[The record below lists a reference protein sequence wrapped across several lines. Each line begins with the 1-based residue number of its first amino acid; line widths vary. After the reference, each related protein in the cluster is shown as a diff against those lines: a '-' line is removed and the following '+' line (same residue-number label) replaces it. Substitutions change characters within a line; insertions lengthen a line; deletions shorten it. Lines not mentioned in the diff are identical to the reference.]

1 MIAPFVTKI
10 RSLFS
15 NENGRSNAALTFARS
30 ILLTSVV
37 VTGALV
43 GVRQMGMLEGLEL
56 GAYDQMMRSRPDQG
70 QDNRLLVVGITE
82 TDIQTRKEYPITD
95 GTLAQVLEKLQ
106 QYQPRAIGIDI
117 LRDVPIGDSQGR
129 IALQKFLEKS
139 ENLIAVC
146 KLSSPSEPGI
156 AAAPGVPIEQVGF
169 ADLPLDP
176 GGPVRRSLL
185 LTTPAAPKVPPP
197 SKHLCNIPDPQNQIP
212 SFSFQLA
219 MLYLEAMNIKP
230 ELDPSEDVKLGPT
243 LLKRL
248 EDKAGSYQQAD
259 VGGYQMMLNYRSA
272 NNAVKLVSI
281 TDVLQ
286 GKLDEK
292 LVKDRVVLVGY
303 TAPIVKDD
311 FYTPYSAGA
320 QDDQKMPGVV
330 IHAQNV
336 SQILSA
342 VLNNRPLL
350 WYWSEGSEILWIFG
364 WSLLGA
370 ILAWRIRRLWL
381 FGVGVVVA
389 VGVLYGTCYVLFSSS
404 GWVPLLPPALALV
417 TTAVIVTLIEK
428 GYAKA
433 IVQNVKKIILNIE
446 IDEEK
451 KQQQVAAIT
460 ETESFAELEK
470 KAEELRQSRR
480 RDRRTQKTPLANNQT
495 TEATPTPQDVEP
507 RAELEEEDYLEQLH
521 KRGKK
526 LRNTEPEVTPLLQ
539 NVDIKADVEEDNY
552 LEQLQKR
559 GKKLRNTEPEVT
571 LTPQDVEPKA
581 DGEDDDYLEQLQKR
595 GKKLR
600 NTEPKAT
607 PLPQDIA
614 PAEEAEEDDYFKQLE
629 KQGRKL
635 RNSNDAS
642 NS

>member
-1 MIAPFVTKI
+1 
-10 RSLFS
+10 
-15 NENGRSNAALTFARS
+15 
-30 ILLTSVV
+30 
-37 VTGALV
+37 
-43 GVRQMGMLEGLEL
+43 
-56 GAYDQMMRSRPDQG
+56 MRSRPDQG

-106 QYQPRAIGIDI
+106 QYQPSAIGIDI
-117 LRDVPIGDSQGR
+117 LRDVPIGDSKGR
-129 IALQKFLEKS
+129 IALQNLLQKS

-146 KLSSPSEPGI
+146 KLSSPTEPGI
-156 AAAPGVPIEQVGF
+156 AAAPGVPIERVGF
-169 ADLPLDP
+169 ADFPLDP

-185 LTTPAAPKVPPP
+185 LTTPAAPKTPPP

-212 SFSFQLA
+212 SFAFQLA
-219 MLYLEAMNIKP
+219 MLYLEPKNIKP

-248 EDKAGSYQQAD
+248 EEKAGSYQQTD

-286 GKLDEK
+286 GKLDPA

-311 FYTPYSAGA
+311 FYTPYSAAA

-342 VLNNRPLL
+342 VLNNRSLT
-350 WYWSEGSEILWIFG
+350 WYWTEGSEILWIWG

-389 VGVLYGTCYVLFSSS
+389 VVILYGTCYLLFSSS
-404 GWVPLLPPALALV
+404 GWVPLVPPALALV
-417 TTAVIVTLIEK
+417 TTAVIVVLIER

-433 IVQNVKKIILNIE
+433 IVQNVKKVILNIE

-451 KQQQVAAIT
+451 KQQQVAEIT
-460 ETESFAELEK
+460 QTESFSELEK
-470 KAEELRQSRR
+470 KAEELRKNRR
-480 RDRRTQKTPLANNQT
+480 RERRIEKLSLENGKT
-495 TEATPTPQDVEP
+495 TEATPTSEDVEVK
-507 RAELEEEDYLEQLH
+507 ADVAADDYLEQLH
-521 KRGKK
+521 DQGKK
-526 LRNTEPEVTPLLQ
+526 LKNIEPEVIP
-539 NVDIKADVEEDNY
+539 I
-552 LEQLQKR
+552 
-559 GKKLRNTEPEVT
+559 
-571 LTPQDVEPKA
+571 PQDVEAKA
-581 DGEDDDYLEQLQKR
+581 DVAADDYLEQLQQR
-595 GKKLR
+595 GKKLK
-600 NTEPKAT
+600 NIEPEVI
-607 PLPQDIA
+607 PIPQDV
-614 PAEEAEEDDYFKQLE
+614 EAKADVAADDYLEQLQQRGKKTE
-629 KQGRKL
+629 EYRIGSYTDTPR
-635 RNSNDAS
+635 R
-642 NS
+642 

>member
-15 NENGRSNAALTFARS
+15 NENDRSNAALTFARS

-37 VTGALV
+37 VTGVLV
-43 GVRQMGMLEGLEL
+43 GVRQLGMLEGLEL
-56 GAYDQMMRSRPDQG
+56 GAYDQMMRSRPDEG

-139 ENLIAVC
+139 DNLIAVC

-156 AAAPGVPIEQVGF
+156 AAAPGVPIDRVGF

-185 LTTPAAPKVPPP
+185 LSTPAAPKVPPP

-212 SFSFQLA
+212 SFGFQLA
-219 MLYLEAMNIKP
+219 MLYLEPMNIKP
-230 ELDPSEDVKLGPT
+230 QPDPSEDVKLGPT

-248 EDKAGSYQQAD
+248 EEKAGSYQRAD
-259 VGGYQMMLNYRSA
+259 LGGYQMMLNYRSA

-286 GKLDEK
+286 GKLDAT

-311 FYTPYSAGA
+311 FYTPYSAAA

-342 VLNNRPLL
+342 VLNNRPLI

-404 GWVPLLPPALALV
+404 GWVPLVPPALALV

-460 ETESFAELEK
+460 ETESFAELER

-480 RDRRTQKTPLANNQT
+480 RDRRTQKVPLANNET
-495 TEATPTPQDVEP
+495 TEATPTPQYVEP

-526 LRNTEPEVTPLLQ
+526 LRNTEPEVTPLPQ
-539 NVDIKADVEEDNY
+539 DVQAKTEVEEDNY

-571 LTPQDVEPKA
+571 
-581 DGEDDDYLEQLQKR
+581 
-595 GKKLR
+595 
-600 NTEPKAT
+600 
-607 PLPQDIA
+607 PLPQDVA
-614 PAEEAEEDDYFKQLE
+614 PAEEAEEAEEDDYFKHLE

-635 RNSNDAS
+635 RNSNDTS

>member
-1 MIAPFVTKI
+1 
-10 RSLFS
+10 
-15 NENGRSNAALTFARS
+15 
-30 ILLTSVV
+30 
-37 VTGALV
+37 
-43 GVRQMGMLEGLEL
+43 
-56 GAYDQMMRSRPDQG
+56 
-70 QDNRLLVVGITE
+70 
-82 TDIQTRKEYPITD
+82 
-95 GTLAQVLEKLQ
+95 
-106 QYQPRAIGIDI
+106 
-117 LRDVPIGDSQGR
+117 
-129 IALQKFLEKS
+129 
-139 ENLIAVC
+139 
-146 KLSSPSEPGI
+146 
-156 AAAPGVPIEQVGF
+156 
-169 ADLPLDP
+169 
-176 GGPVRRSLL
+176 
-185 LTTPAAPKVPPP
+185 
-197 SKHLCNIPDPQNQIP
+197 
-212 SFSFQLA
+212 
-219 MLYLEAMNIKP
+219 
-230 ELDPSEDVKLGPT
+230 
-243 LLKRL
+243 
-248 EDKAGSYQQAD
+248 
-259 VGGYQMMLNYRSA
+259 
-272 NNAVKLVSI
+272 
-281 TDVLQ
+281 
-286 GKLDEK
+286 

-342 VLNNRPLL
+342 VLNNRPLI

-480 RDRRTQKTPLANNQT
+480 RDRRTKKTPLPNNDT

-507 RAELEEEDYLEQLH
+507 RAELEEDDYLEQLH

-552 LEQLQKR
+552 LEQLHKR
-559 GKKLRNTEPEVT
+559 GKKLRNTEPEAT
-571 LTPQDVEPKA
+571 PLPQDVKA
-581 DGEDDDYLEQLQKR
+581 KTEVEEDNYLEQLQKR

-600 NTEPKAT
+600 NTEPEAT

>member
-1 MIAPFVTKI
+1 
-10 RSLFS
+10 
-15 NENGRSNAALTFARS
+15 
-30 ILLTSVV
+30 
-37 VTGALV
+37 
-43 GVRQMGMLEGLEL
+43 
-56 GAYDQMMRSRPDQG
+56 
-70 QDNRLLVVGITE
+70 
-82 TDIQTRKEYPITD
+82 
-95 GTLAQVLEKLQ
+95 
-106 QYQPRAIGIDI
+106 
-117 LRDVPIGDSQGR
+117 
-129 IALQKFLEKS
+129 
-139 ENLIAVC
+139 
-146 KLSSPSEPGI
+146 
-156 AAAPGVPIEQVGF
+156 
-169 ADLPLDP
+169 
-176 GGPVRRSLL
+176 
-185 LTTPAAPKVPPP
+185 
-197 SKHLCNIPDPQNQIP
+197 
-212 SFSFQLA
+212 
-219 MLYLEAMNIKP
+219 
-230 ELDPSEDVKLGPT
+230 
-243 LLKRL
+243 
-248 EDKAGSYQQAD
+248 
-259 VGGYQMMLNYRSA
+259 MMLNYRSA

-292 LVKDRVVLVGY
+292 LVKDRIVLVGY

-480 RDRRTQKTPLANNQT
+480 RDRRTKKTPLPNNDT

-507 RAELEEEDYLEQLH
+507 RAELEEDDYLEQLQ

-552 LEQLQKR
+552 LEQLHKR
-559 GKKLRNTEPEVT
+559 GKKLRNTEPEAT
-571 LTPQDVEPKA
+571 PLPQDVKA
-581 DGEDDDYLEQLQKR
+581 KTEVEEDNYLEQLQKR

-600 NTEPKAT
+600 NTEPEAT

-642 NS
+642 NP

>member
-15 NENGRSNAALTFARS
+15 NENGRSKAALTFARS

-37 VTGALV
+37 VTGVLV
-43 GVRQMGMLEGLEL
+43 GVRQLGMLEGLEL
-56 GAYDQMMRSRPDQG
+56 GAYDQLMRSRPDQG

-129 IALQKFLEKS
+129 VALQNLLQKS

-156 AAAPGVPIEQVGF
+156 AAAPGVPIERVGF

-176 GGPVRRSLL
+176 GGTLRRSLL
-185 LTTPAAPKVPPP
+185 LTTPAAPKTPPP

-212 SFSFQLA
+212 SFGFQLA
-219 MLYLEAMNIKP
+219 MLYLESKNIKP

-248 EDKAGSYQQAD
+248 EEKAGSYQQTD

-292 LVKDRVVLVGY
+292 LVKDRIVLVGY

-342 VLNNRPLL
+342 VLNNRSLT
-350 WYWSEGSEILWIFG
+350 WYWTEGSEILWIWG
-364 WSLLGA
+364 WALLGA

-480 RDRRTQKTPLANNQT
+480 RDRRSGNPAESKTETN
-495 TEATPTPQDVEP
+495 EATQAPQEAEPTQ
-507 RAELEEEDYLEQLH
+507 EEDYFAQLQ

-526 LRNTEPEVTPLLQ
+526 LRNTDSETTQTPQNSEPTEEAQ
-539 NVDIKADVEEDNY
+539 EEDY
-552 LEQLQKR
+552 FEQLQKR
-559 GKKLRNTEPEVT
+559 GKKLRNTDSET
-571 LTPQDVEPKA
+571 TQTPQNSEPTEEA
-581 DGEDDDYLEQLQKR
+581 QEEDYFEQLQKR
-595 GKKLR
+595 G
-600 NTEPKAT
+600 
-607 PLPQDIA
+607 
-614 PAEEAEEDDYFKQLE
+614 
-629 KQGRKL
+629 
-635 RNSNDAS
+635 
-642 NS
+642 